1 MKTLKSILCLT
12 LSALLLL
19 SVLSIAGCTG
29 GGEQIIIYTSA
40 EDYRNEYLQQRLE
53 QEFPEYTIILE
64 YKDTGSH
71 AATLLAEGTD
81 TACDITYDLEYGYM
95 EQLARAGVLASLSGY
110 DQSLYTPDTRN
121 EFYLPTY
128 RNGGAVIVN
137 PTVLA
142 AKGLESPK
150 SYEDLLKPEY
160 KGLISMPNPKSSGTG
175 YMTLKALVNSMGEAE
190 AFAYFDKLSENILSF
205 TSSGSGPVN
214 ALKNQEVAIGLGMT
228 GQAVMAINEGATL
241 EVLYFEG
248 GSPYCMYGQ
257 GIISGKEER
266 ESVKRVFDFLVN
278 TFMKENNEKFFPEQI
293 FNDFVP
299 TVENYPENI
308 VYADMSGNTPEEKDR
323 LLDKWAH

>member
-175 YMTLKALVNSMGEAE
+175 YMTLKALVNSMGETE

-228 GQAVMAINEGATL
+228 GQAVMAINEGADL

>member
-12 LSALLLL
+12 LTALLML
-19 SVLSIAGCTG
+19 SVLSMAGCTG

-53 QEFPEYTIILE
+53 QEFPEYNIILE

-71 AATLLAEGTD
+71 AATLLAEGKD

-137 PTVLA
+137 PAVLA
-142 AKGLESPK
+142 ARGLEAPK
-150 SYEDLLKPEY
+150 SYQDLLKPEY

-175 YMTLKALVNSMGEAE
+175 YMTLKALVNSMGEEE

-323 LLDKWAH
+323 LLDKWPH

>member
-12 LSALLLL
+12 LTALLML
-19 SVLSIAGCTG
+19 SVLSMAGCTG
-29 GGEQIIIYTSA
+29 GGEQIIICTSA

-53 QEFPEYTIILE
+53 QEFPEYNIILE

-71 AATLLAEGTD
+71 AATLLAEGKD

-95 EQLARAGVLASLSGY
+95 EQLARAGILASLSGY
-110 DQSLYTPDTRN
+110 DQSLYTPDSRN

-150 SYEDLLKPEY
+150 SYQDLLKPEY

-175 YMTLKALVNSMGEAE
+175 YMTLKALVNSMGEEE

-323 LLDKWAH
+323 LLDKWTH